1 MVTQLQIL
9 SISLTLGRFGACADA
24 VFRAVDLLS
33 LHHNVLETLVVRVE
47 TVLQQLT
54 ESHRAAGKKKTYEK
68 DKSLRYVARV
78 EKRKKQFL
86 VFEEPF
92 YDVSQTEPFQLLP

>member
-54 ESHRAAGKKKTYEK
+54 ESHRAAGKKRNKQRRQKFEICGEGGEK
-68 DKSLRYVARV
+68 
-78 EKRKKQFL
+78 
-86 VFEEPF
+86 EET
-92 YDVSQTEPFQLLP
+92 VSGF